1 MIVVRFLNEKLTE
14 VESKA
19 QQLQRQE
26 QRIGE
31 LETELNVYSE
41 NHRML
46 TEQLRES
53 EMKKHELD
61 QQVRITPDYIMLQCI
76 VGYPVFD
83 RC

>member
-83 RC
+83 HC